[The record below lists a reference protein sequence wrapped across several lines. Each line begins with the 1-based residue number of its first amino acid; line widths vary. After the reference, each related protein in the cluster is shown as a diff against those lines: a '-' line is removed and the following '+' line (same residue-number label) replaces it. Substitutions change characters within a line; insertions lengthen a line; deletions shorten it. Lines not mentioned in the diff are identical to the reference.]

1 MKHIRCCFHLLC
13 TEKWIGVYTHRF
25 TCKFS
30 VILLKTLFIAI
41 LKVTCL
47 LKCLCRQGNLRTIWI
62 SWFLLSISN
71 LKNPDI
77 EMKKFSFSLGSIIS
91 QIPFIDVLNIKSWCM
106 ISFFMIQTLSISN
119 PRNADIEMRIP
130 FPLESIISQ
139 IPFIDVLNIK
149 SGCMISLFMIQ
160 TS

>member
-1 MKHIRCCFHLLC
+1 MGRGQFCLNVYQKSLFRKNILLFHKSIKCYFHLLC
-13 TEKWIGVYTHRF
+13 TEQWIGVYTHRF

-30 VILLKTLFIAI
+30 VILIKTLFIAI

-47 LKCLCRQGNLRTIWI
+47 LKCLCRQENLRTIWI

-71 LKNPDI
+71 LKN
-77 EMKKFSFSLGSIIS
+77 
-91 QIPFIDVLNIKSWCM
+91 
-106 ISFFMIQTLSISN
+106 
-119 PRNADIEMRIP
+119 ADIEMRIP

-139 IPFIDVLNIK
+139 IHFIEVLNIK